1 MNYKN
6 TIIYKIICNDEK
18 ICDCYVGHTTNFI
31 KRKSD
36 HKRNTLFHT
45 YKIYEFIR
53 NNGGWENFTMLEI
66 ELYPCENKTEA
77 RIRERYWYETL
88 NSKLNTNKPI
98 STKQERDKCYN
109 DTHKEE
115 RKIRDAKNREHINEV
130 QMQYYHTNKEKIVNR
145 QSYKDNAKKQNDNP
159 KHKEP
164 IICECGLTYTY
175 KHKARHILSKKH
187 QDGLLS

>member
-1 MNYKN
+1 MNYQN
-6 TIIYKIICNDEK
+6 TIIYKIICNDEN

-31 KRKSD
+31 ERRHR
-36 HKRNTLFHT
+36 HKIESIKNK
-45 YKIYEFIR
+45 YKLYEFIR

-66 ELYPCENKTEA
+66 EFYPCENKTEA

-98 STKQERDKCYN
+98 STKQERDKCYA

-115 RKIRDAKNREHINEV
+115 RKIRDEKNREHNNEV
-130 QMQYYHTNKEKIVNR
+130 KMKYYHNNKDKIINR
-145 QSYKDNAKKQNDNP
+145 QSYKDNSKKQNNNP

-175 KHKARHILSKKH
+175 KHKARHMSSKKH

>member
-1 MNYKN
+1 MNYQN
-6 TIIYKIICNDEK
+6 TIIYKIICKDEN
-18 ICDCYVGHTTNFI
+18 ICECYVGHTTNFKIRKNAHKKETI
-31 KRKSD
+31 KNK
-36 HKRNTLFHT
+36 
-45 YKIYEFIR
+45 YKLYEFIR

-98 STKQERDKCYN
+98 STKQESNKCYN

-115 RKIRDAKNREHINEV
+115 RKIRDTKNREHNNEV
-130 QMQYYHTNKEKIVNR
+130 KMQYYHTNKEKIVNR
-145 QSYKDNAKKQNDNP
+145 QSYKDNAKKQNNNP

-175 KHKARHILSKKH
+175 KHKARHISSKKH